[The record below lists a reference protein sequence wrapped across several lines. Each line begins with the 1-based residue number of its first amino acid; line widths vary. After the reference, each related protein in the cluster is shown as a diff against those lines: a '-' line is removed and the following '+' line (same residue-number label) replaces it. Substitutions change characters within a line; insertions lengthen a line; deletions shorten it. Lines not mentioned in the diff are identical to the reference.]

1 MPEAIHLYQKR
12 AYMNARELGLT
23 QVISSSIADIS
34 ERTAQRID
42 SGEHRSNRGQVQT
55 HLVIR
60 DPLSP
65 VWENELEPMLRR
77 EPRLK
82 PMTLFEH
89 LQEQYPGEYPQVL
102 RTLQRRVS
110 TWKALHGPAPAVMF
124 MLRHEP
130 GVMGLSDFTQLKG
143 MEITLNGQPFE
154 HLIYHYRLAYS
165 GWQYAQIIQGGESFI
180 GLSEGLQN
188 ALAASGGVPK
198 EHRTDSLSAAYRNL
212 GGHRTSD
219 LTRLYDDLCDHYR
232 MVPTRNNKG
241 IANENGAI
249 ESPHGHLKNRIKQII
264 YLRGS
269 HDFATIADYQ
279 AVIDKATAG
288 LNRQCEAKF
297 EQEKATLQP
306 LPKRRVADYEV
317 LSAKVSCYSTID
329 VRCILYSVPSRLIG
343 QAVEIHLY
351 HDRLVGYFAR
361 QQVFEL
367 ARMRVPGKGRRRGRC
382 IDYRHL
388 IGGLR
393 KKPRAFLYC
402 NWQSDLLPTLEFR
415 QLWEQLKASFE
426 RDQAAVLIVEALYL
440 AATYDPESAVVD
452 FCTQALAQGTLTLAS
467 LQQQF
472 MPDFS
477 ATLPPIVTQQHALD
491 SYDQLL
497 SFNHDTD
504 DTDNPSAGA
513 ESDANGLPPSQQP
526 IPTVASAAQTAQTHP
541 NAYPLGSYRE
551 PSFTAAMV
559 LCAVLVDVMRARSRQ
574 TPPNAAK
581 TGHSRSAATR
591 RKKFDLL

>member
-1 MPEAIHLYQKR
+1 
-12 AYMNARELGLT
+12 
-23 QVISSSIADIS
+23 
-34 ERTAQRID
+34 
-42 SGEHRSNRGQVQT
+42 
-55 HLVIR
+55 
-60 DPLSP
+60 
-65 VWENELEPMLRR
+65 MLRR

-82 PMTLFEH
+82 PTTLFEY
-89 LQEQYPGEYPQVL
+89 LQEAYPGQYPQVL

-110 TWKALHGPAPAVMF
+110 TWKALHGPAPEVMF

-130 GVMGLSDFTQLKG
+130 GVKGLSDFTKLKG
-143 MEITLNGQPFE
+143 MEITIDGEPFE

-165 GWQYAQIIQGGESFI
+165 GWQYAQIIQGGESFV

-188 ALAASGGVPK
+188 ALIASGGAPK

-241 IANENGAI
+241 IAHENGSV
-249 ESPHGHLKNRIKQII
+249 ESPHGHMKNRIKQII

-269 HDFATIADYQ
+269 SDFATVADYQ
-279 AVIDKATAG
+279 AVIDKAIAG
-288 LNRQCEAKF
+288 LNRQCEVKF
-297 EQEKATLQP
+297 EAEKATLQP

-329 VRCILYSVPSRLIG
+329 IRCILYSVPSRLIG
-343 QAVEIHLY
+343 QPVEIHLY

-361 QQVFEL
+361 QQVFEI
-367 ARMRVPGKGRRRGRC
+367 ARMRVPGKGQRRGRC
-382 IDYRHL
+382 IDYRHV
-388 IGGLR
+388 IEGLR

-415 QLWEQLKASFE
+415 QIWEQLKAQFE

-440 AATYDPESAVVD
+440 AATYDQEKAVAI
-452 FCTQALAQGTLTLAS
+452 FMSEALAQNRLTLAR

-472 MPDFS
+472 TPDLS
-477 ATLPPIVTQQHALD
+477 MVLPLVEPRQHSLD

-497 SFNHDTD
+497 SFNRDND
-504 DTDNPSAGA
+504 DTDNASAEQG
-513 ESDANGLPPSQQP
+513 SDASGSCPNQQP
-526 IPTVASAAQTAQTHP
+526 IPAVAEPAQTAQTHA

-551 PSFTAAMV
+551 PSFAAAMV
-559 LCAVLVDVMRARSRQ
+559 LCAVLVDLVRARGRQ
-574 TPPNAAK
+574 AQPNAAK
-581 TGHSRSAATR
+581 AGHQRSATAR
-591 RKKFDLL
+591 RKKFDQL

>member
-1 MPEAIHLYQKR
+1 
-12 AYMNARELGLT
+12 MNARELGLT
-23 QVISSSIADIS
+23 QTASSSIAEIS
-34 ERTAQRID
+34 ERTGQRID
-42 SGEHRSNRGQVQT
+42 AGKHRSNRGEVQT
-55 HLVIR
+55 HTVSR
-60 DPLSP
+60 DPLAA
-65 VWENELEPMLRR
+65 VWESELEPMLRR

-82 PMTLFEH
+82 PTTLFEY
-89 LQEQYPGEYPQVL
+89 LEEQYPGQYPKVL

-110 TWKALHGPAPAVMF
+110 TWKALHGPAPNVMF

-130 GVMGLSDFTQLKG
+130 GVKGLSDFTKLKG
-143 MEITLNGQPFE
+143 MEITINGEPFE

-165 GWQYAQIIQGGESFI
+165 GWQYAQIIQGGESFV

-188 ALAASGGVPK
+188 ALIASGGTPK

-232 MVPTRNNKG
+232 MTPTRNNKG
-241 IANENGAI
+241 IANENGSI
-249 ESPHGHLKNRIKQII
+249 ESPHGHMKNRIKQII

-269 HDFATIADYQ
+269 RDFATVADYQ
-279 AVIDKATAG
+279 VVIDKAIAG

-297 EQEKATLQP
+297 EEEKATLQP

-329 VRCILYSVPSRLIG
+329 IRCILYSVPSRLIG
-343 QAVEIHLY
+343 QSVEIHLY

-367 ARMRVPGKGRRRGRC
+367 DRMRVSGKGRRRGRC
-382 IDYRHL
+382 IDYRHV
-388 IGGLR
+388 IAGLR

-415 QLWEQLKASFE
+415 QIWEQLKAQFE
-426 RDQAAVLIVEALYL
+426 RDEAAKLIVEALYI
-440 AATYDPESAVVD
+440 AATYDQEKAIAD
-452 FCTQALAQGTLTLAS
+452 FLSEALTQNTLTLAR

-472 MPDFS
+472 MPDLS
-477 ATLPPIVTQQHALD
+477 AQMPSVETQQHSLD

-497 SFNHDTD
+497 SFDHDID
-504 DTDNPSAGA
+504 SNNAPAEP
-513 ESDANGLPPSQQP
+513 ESDASGNHPSQQP
-526 IPTVASAAQTAQTHP
+526 VSAITRPTQTAQTHA

-551 PSFTAAMV
+551 PGFAAAMV
-559 LCAVLVDVMRARSRQ
+559 LCAVFVDLMRARGRQ
-574 TPPNAAK
+574 TKPNAAK
-581 TGHSRSAATR
+581 AGHQRSAAAR
-591 RKKFDLL
+591 RKKFDQL

>member
-23 QVISSSIADIS
+23 QQESSTIAEIS
-34 ERTAQRID
+34 ERTGQRID
-42 SGEHRSNRGQVQT
+42 AGHHRPNRGQVT
-55 HLVIR
+55 ENEKSR
-60 DPLSP
+60 DPLAA
-65 VWENELEPMLRR
+65 VWESELEPMLRR

-82 PMTLFEH
+82 PMTLFEY
-89 LQEQYPGEYPQVL
+89 LQEQYPGQYPQVL
-102 RTLQRRVS
+102 RTLQRRVR
-110 TWKALHGPAPAVMF
+110 TWKALHGPAPEVMF

-130 GVMGLSDFTQLKG
+130 GVMGLSDFTKLKG
-143 MEITLNGQPFE
+143 MEITLNGEPFE

-188 ALAASGGVPK
+188 ALIASGGVPK
-198 EHRTDSLSAAYRNL
+198 EHRTDSLSVAYRNL

-232 MVPTRNNKG
+232 MEPTRNNKG
-241 IANENGAI
+241 IAHENGSV
-249 ESPHGHLKNRIKQII
+249 ESPHGHLKNRIKQAI

-269 HDFATIADYQ
+269 SDFATIADYQ
-279 AVIDKATAG
+279 TVIDKATAG

-297 EQEKATLQP
+297 EQEKASLQP
-306 LPKRRVADYEV
+306 LPQRRVADYEV
-317 LSAKVSCYSTID
+317 LSAKVSCHSTID

-343 QAVEIHLY
+343 QQVEIHLY

-367 ARMRVPGKGRRRGRC
+367 TRMRVPGKGRRRGRC

-388 IGGLR
+388 IEGLR

-402 NWQSDLLPTLEFR
+402 NWQADLLPTPEFR
-415 QLWEQLKASFE
+415 QIWDQLKTRFE
-426 RDQAAVLIVEALYL
+426 RDQAAVLIVEALYI
-440 AATYDPESAVVD
+440 AATYDQEVAVTD
-452 FCTQALAQGTLTLAS
+452 YLAQALAQGNLTLTR

-472 MPDFS
+472 IPDLS
-477 ATLPPIVTQQHALD
+477 AVLPPIETQQHSLD

-497 SFNHDTD
+497 SPKNRTD
-504 DTDNPSAGA
+504 SPFPGPVEASDSSGGSHQQSLPTP
-513 ESDANGLPPSQQP
+513 ESP
-526 IPTVASAAQTAQTHP
+526 AQTAQAHSH
-541 NAYPLGSYRE
+541 AYPLGSYRE
-551 PSFTAAMV
+551 PCFTATMV
-559 LCAVLVDVMRARSRQ
+559 LCAILVDLMRAGGR
-574 TPPNAAK
+574 PPSTNAAK
-581 TGHSRSAATR
+581 APHKRSSATR
-591 RKKFDLL
+591 RKKFDQL

>member
-23 QVISSSIADIS
+23 QVESSSIAEIS
-34 ERTAQRID
+34 ERTGQRID
-42 SGEHRSNRGQVQT
+42 SGHHHPNRGQVQA
-55 HLVIR
+55 HMVKR
-60 DPLSP
+60 DPLSS
-65 VWENELEPMLRR
+65 VWESELEPMLRR

-82 PMTLFEH
+82 PMTLFEY
-89 LQEQYPGEYPQVL
+89 LQEQYPGQYSQVL

-110 TWKALHGPAPAVMF
+110 TWKALHGPAPEVMF

-130 GVMGLSDFTQLKG
+130 GVKGLSDFTKLKG
-143 MEITLNGQPFE
+143 MEITLNGRPFE

-232 MVPTRNNKG
+232 MTPTRNNKG
-241 IANENGAI
+241 IAHENGSV

-269 HDFATIADYQ
+269 RDFATVADYQ
-279 AVIDKATAG
+279 SVIDQATAG

-297 EQEKATLQP
+297 EQEKAALRP

-317 LSAKVSCYSTID
+317 LSAKVSCYSTVDI
-329 VRCILYSVPSRLIG
+329 RCILYSVPSRLIG
-343 QAVEIHLY
+343 QPVEIHLY

-367 ARMRVPGKGRRRGRC
+367 ARMRVPGNGRRRGRC
-382 IDYRHL
+382 INYRHV

-415 QLWEQLKASFE
+415 QVWEQLKAQFE

-440 AATYDPESAVVD
+440 AATYDQEKTIAD
-452 FCTQALAQGTLTLAS
+452 FLSEALAQNNLTLAR

-472 MPDFS
+472 MPDLS
-477 ATLPPIVTQQHALD
+477 AAVPPVTTQQHSLD

-497 SFNHDTD
+497 SPQD
-504 DTDNPSAGA
+504 DTDNHASGSIKGNDDYPG
-513 ESDANGLPPSQQP
+513 DRDRQP
-526 IPTVASAAQTAQTHP
+526 IPAAQCPPQATQTHVH
-541 NAYPLGSYRE
+541 AYPLGSYRE
-551 PSFTAAMV
+551 PSFAAAMV
-559 LCAVLVDVMRARSRQ
+559 LCAVLVDLMRAGDRQ
-574 TPPNAAK
+574 TQPNAAK
-581 TGHSRSAATR
+581 AGYQRSPTAR
-591 RKKFDLL
+591 RKKFDQL

>member
-1 MPEAIHLYQKR
+1 MPGAIHLYQKR

-23 QVISSSIADIS
+23 QVESSSIAEIS
-34 ERTAQRID
+34 ERTGQRID
-42 SGEHRSNRGQVQT
+42 AGKHRTNRGEVQT
-55 HLVIR
+55 HSVSR

-65 VWENELEPMLRR
+65 VWESELEPMLRR

-89 LQEQYPGEYPQVL
+89 LQEQYPGQYPQVL

-110 TWKALHGPAPAVMF
+110 TWKALHGPAPNVMF
-124 MLRHEP
+124 MLRHEL
-130 GVMGLSDFTQLKG
+130 GVKGLSDFTKLKG
-143 MEITLNGQPFE
+143 MQITINGEPFE

-188 ALAASGGVPK
+188 ALIASGGAPK

-212 GGHRTSD
+212 GGHRNSD

-232 MVPTRNNKG
+232 MTPTRNNKG
-241 IANENGAI
+241 IANENGSI
-249 ESPHGHLKNRIKQII
+249 ESPHGHMKNRIKQII

-269 HDFATIADYQ
+269 SDFATVADYQ
-279 AVIDKATAG
+279 AVIDKAIAG
-288 LNRQCEAKF
+288 LNCQCESKF
-297 EQEKATLQP
+297 EAERKVLQS

-343 QAVEIHLY
+343 QSVEIHLY

-382 IDYRHL
+382 IDYRHV
-388 IGGLR
+388 IEGLR
-393 KKPRAFLYC
+393 RKPRAFLYC
-402 NWQSDLLPTLEFR
+402 TWRDDLLPNDHYR
-415 QLWEQLKASFE
+415 RLWQQIQERFE
-426 RDQAAVLIVEALYL
+426 RDSAAVLIVEALYI
-440 AATYDPESAVVD
+440 AATQDKSLAVATYLD
-452 FCTQALAQGTLTLAS
+452 EQITDGRLTLVG
-467 LQQQF
+467 LRHHFQLLTGTQ
-472 MPDFS
+472 MPTVS
-477 ATLPPIVTQQHALD
+477 VKQHDLS

-497 SFNHDTD
+497 SPERLVVPSDNRHTD
-504 DTDNPSAGA
+504 AFTQPVSKSERSSQKAAALSHAQSLGRPTAPCDAGTVVLRPVFASTLRIRGGEKMATLA
-513 ESDANGLPPSQQP
+513 EANL
-526 IPTVASAAQTAQTHP
+526 
-541 NAYPLGSYRE
+541 E
-551 PSFTAAMV
+551 
-559 LCAVLVDVMRARSRQ
+559 
-574 TPPNAAK
+574 
-581 TGHSRSAATR
+581 RSALPWLQDAIKLR
-591 RKKFDLL
+591 LVSYP

>member
-1 MPEAIHLYQKR
+1 
-12 AYMNARELGLT
+12 MNARDLGFSQIT
-23 QVISSSIADIS
+23 SSSIAEIS
-34 ERTAQRID
+34 ERTGQRID
-42 SGEHRSNRGQVQT
+42 AGKHRTNRGEVQT
-55 HLVIR
+55 YTAKQ
-60 DPLSP
+60 DPLSA
-65 VWENELEPMLRR
+65 VWESELEPMLRR

-82 PMTLFEH
+82 PTTLFEY
-89 LQEQYPGEYPQVL
+89 LQEQYPGQYPRVL

-110 TWKALHGPAPAVMF
+110 TWKALHGPAPNVMF

-130 GVMGLSDFTQLKG
+130 GVKGLSDFTKLKG
-143 MEITLNGQPFE
+143 MEITINGEPFE

-188 ALAASGGVPK
+188 ALIASGGVPK

-232 MVPTRNNKG
+232 MTPTRNNKG
-241 IANENGAI
+241 VANENGSI
-249 ESPHGHLKNRIKQII
+249 ESPHGHMKNRIKQII

-269 HDFATIADYQ
+269 RDFATVADYQ
-279 AVIDKATAG
+279 AVIDKAIAG
-288 LNRQCEAKF
+288 LNRQCEDKF
-297 EQEKATLQP
+297 EEEKATLQP

-329 VRCILYSVPSRLIG
+329 IRCILYSVPSRLIG
-343 QAVEIHLY
+343 QPVEIHLY

-382 IDYRHL
+382 IDYRHV

-402 NWQSDLLPTLEFR
+402 NWQSDLLPTVEFR
-415 QLWEQLKASFE
+415 QVWEQLKAQFE
-426 RDQAAVLIVEALYL
+426 RDQAAKIIVEALYL
-440 AATYDPESAVVD
+440 AATYDQEKAIAD
-452 FCTQALAQGTLTLAS
+452 FLSKSLAQGELTLVR

-472 MPDFS
+472 MPDLS
-477 ATLPPIVTQQHALD
+477 AVVPPVETQQHSLN

-497 SFNHDTD
+497 SSQD
-504 DTDNPSAGA
+504 DTDNHASAPVKGNDNDPGD
-513 ESDANGLPPSQQP
+513 SDCQP
-526 IPTVASAAQTAQTHP
+526 IPAAQLPSQAAQTHVY
-541 NAYPLGSYRE
+541 AYPLGNYRE

-559 LCAVLVDVMRARSRQ
+559 LCAVLVDLMRAGDRPTQ
-574 TPPNAAK
+574 PNAAK
-581 TGHSRSAATR
+581 AGHHRSPATR
-591 RKKFDLL
+591 RKKFDQL